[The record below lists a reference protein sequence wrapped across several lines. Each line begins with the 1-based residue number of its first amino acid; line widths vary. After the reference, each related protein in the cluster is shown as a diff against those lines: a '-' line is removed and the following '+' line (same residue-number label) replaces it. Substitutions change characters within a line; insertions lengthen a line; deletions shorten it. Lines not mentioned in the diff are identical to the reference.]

1 MLFLQLIIAIY
12 GIIMDRFQML
22 NVYVA
27 VAEAQGFAAAARRL
41 NMSPPAVTRCIAALE
56 DHLDVK
62 LLQRTTR
69 YVRTTEAGDR
79 YLEDAKRILAEIDV
93 ADATAT
99 GINAT
104 PAGHIAITA
113 PVLFGRQF
121 VIPAI
126 VEYLNRYPATE
137 VGVTLLDRVV
147 NMLEEGIDVG
157 LRIGK
162 LPDSTMRALPVGS
175 VRMVLCASP
184 EYLKTYGTPT
194 QPEDLINH
202 NIIASTAGNNLMN
215 WRFTNNGK
223 QQDIRL
229 NVRLCVNTNDA
240 AIEAATQGFG
250 ITRLLSYQ
258 VASQISDGN
267 LKIILNHWEPE
278 PLPVNIVHR
287 EDRHGAAKVRAF
299 IDLLAEH
306 LRSDPF
312 LNPAK

>member
-1 MLFLQLIIAIY
+1 
-12 GIIMDRFQML
+12 MDRFQML

-27 VAEAQGFAAAARRL
+27 VAEEQGFAAAARRL
-41 NMSPPAVTRCIAALE
+41 NMSPPAVTRSIAALE

-69 YVRTTEAGDR
+69 YVRTTQAGDR
-79 YLEDAKRILAEIDV
+79 YLEDAKRILTEMEA
-93 ADATAT
+93 ADATAA
-99 GINAT
+99 GINTT
-104 PAGHIAITA
+104 PAGHLTITA

-121 VIPAI
+121 IIPGV
-126 VEYLNRYPATE
+126 VEYLDRYPDTT

-184 EYLKTYGTPT
+184 TYLEKYGTPK
-194 QPEDLINH
+194 QPDDLSKH
-202 NIIASTAGNNLMN
+202 TIIASTAGSNLMN
-215 WRFTNNGK
+215 WRFNNNGK
-223 QQDIRL
+223 NHEVRL

-240 AIEAATQGFG
+240 AINAAMQGFG

-258 VASQISDGN
+258 VAPHINDGDLN
-267 LKIILNHWEPE
+267 IILKQWEPE
-278 PLPVNIVHR
+278 PLPINIIHR
-287 EDRHGAAKVRAF
+287 EDRHGAVKVRAL
-299 IDLLAEH
+299 IDLLAER
-306 LRSDPF
+306 LRSDPI
-312 LNPAK
+312 LN